1 MDTIEDI
8 LLIFQSTN
16 NVSAAIVSVLTYGY
30 MIRRILTK
38 HTSLTHYQNLLVAQA
53 SVYIFGSAVRGIVN
67 LRVSLSLEFFYCYA
81 GTPLWIVTM
90 FRAIFNSVVIAEITM
105 MLLFTIYRLL
115 HCFKPK
121 QTWLFY
127 FVVIPIAFLCV
138 VSAGVMSVWRPEI
151 YGFCMLAYL
160 TAILLITSSCY
171 FILRRHF
178 RLNKY
183 SILVRKMQN
192 KLSKGVLF
200 EVAMHLFMLMMVSGG
215 RLVMQLDSIFTL
227 PKEVI
232 MSITGIYDTTISIT
246 LAWYPVAIGFII
258 KWSISGF
265 LTSKTSS
272 SNVRAIVVAD
282 RITTLR
288 IN

>member
-1 MDTIEDI
+1 
-8 LLIFQSTN
+8 
-16 NVSAAIVSVLTYGY
+16 

-38 HTSLTHYQNLLVAQA
+38 YTSLTHYQNLLVAQA
-53 SVYIFGSAVRGIVN
+53 SVYIFGSAVRAIVN
-67 LRVSLSLEFFYCYA
+67 TRVSLSLEFFYCYA

-192 KLSKGVLF
+192 KLSKGVASVHVDDGLWRKTSNAAGFNFYPSQRSHHVNHRNLF
-200 EVAMHLFMLMMVSGG
+200 LPGI
-215 RLVMQLDSIFTL
+215 RLLS
-227 PKEVI
+227 
-232 MSITGIYDTTISIT
+232 
-246 LAWYPVAIGFII
+246 A
-258 KWSISGF
+258 
-265 LTSKTSS
+265 SS
-272 SNVRAIVVAD
+272 SNGQYLAF
-282 RITTLR
+282 LR
-288 IN
+288 RKRHRQMFEQSWLLIG